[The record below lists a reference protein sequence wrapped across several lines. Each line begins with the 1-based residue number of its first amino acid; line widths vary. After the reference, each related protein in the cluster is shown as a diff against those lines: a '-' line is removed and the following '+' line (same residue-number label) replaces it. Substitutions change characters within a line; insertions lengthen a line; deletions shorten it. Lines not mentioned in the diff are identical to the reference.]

1 MNSMWITLR
10 YLMDNVRCRGR
21 AIRDG
26 NPEAGALTLEWIV
39 IASLLVGIATVASVA
54 LAGKISGYISSIP

>member
-1 MNSMWITLR
+1 MHSIWITLR

-26 NPEAGALTLEWIV
+26 SPEAGALTLEWIV

>member
-1 MNSMWITLR
+1 
-10 YLMDNVRCRGR
+10 MDNVRCRGR

>member
-1 MNSMWITLR
+1 MHSMWITLR
-10 YLMDNVRCRGR
+10 YLMDNVRRRGR

-26 NPEAGALTLEWIV
+26 NREAGALTLEWIV